1 MSVSSILAFVLAGVA
16 AKVKSGQIGSNRVKS
31 VQVARRSDDDAAHA
45 VMKDMAREL
54 RAAEARIAELEGDVH
69 RANVQFRRDQDL
81 IDIWRT
87 RALYAEAPPGAIR
100 PLGPDFRPPQI
111 AQQQSLIEQQS
122 RAALQRQAANM
133 QQMAQAQAAL
143 QQSQLNAQ
151 YNAQHAQQAFPGLA
165 SMGLLG
171 AQSLI
176 NAELFCN
183 CVPSRS
189 QVWATS
195 DPE

>member
-1 MSVSSILAFVLAGVA
+1 MSVSSILAFVLLGARAFTGPRDRADEKPTRPSYAELKARCAELEGERDRQYEANAGF
-16 AKVKSGQIGSNRVKS
+16 I
-31 VQVARRSDDDAAHA
+31 
-45 VMKDMAREL
+45 
-54 RAAEARIAELEGDVH
+54 ARIAELEGDVH

-81 IDIWRT
+81 IDVWRT
-87 RALYAEAPPGAIR
+87 RALYAEAPQGALV
-100 PLGPDFRPPQI
+100 PAGPDFRPPQI
-111 AQQQSLIEQQS
+111 AQQQ
-122 RAALQRQAANM
+122 A
-133 QQMAQAQAAL
+133 QMLQAQAL
-143 QQSQLNAQ
+143 QQQAYANQGLAQ
-151 YNAQHAQQAFPGLA
+151 YNAQQAMNAQAFPGLA

-176 NAELFCN
+176 DAELFCN